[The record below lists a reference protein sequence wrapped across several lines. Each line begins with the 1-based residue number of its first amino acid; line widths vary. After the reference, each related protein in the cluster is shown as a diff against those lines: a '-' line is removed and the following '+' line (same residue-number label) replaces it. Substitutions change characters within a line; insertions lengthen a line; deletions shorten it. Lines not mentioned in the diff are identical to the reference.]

1 MDNHNGTSRCQGK
14 MRLKERYL
22 DFPSPLLVSVI
33 YNAILSS
40 VTFWNQSKAW
50 QKFCTQIAHAFA
62 LLLLLCKNSSPLNC
76 LQQSLVLPDSALLQK
91 SRARCFLRCLWS
103 KITKPLCV
111 KLNLDSGC
119 NQNCYQK
126 R

>member
-40 VTFWNQSKAW
+40 IRFLNQSKAW
-50 QKFCTQIAHAFA
+50 QNFCTQIAHAFA
-62 LLLLLCKNSSPLNC
+62 LLCC
-76 LQQSLVLPDSALLQK
+76 CCYCA
-91 SRARCFLRCLWS
+91 
-103 KITKPLCV
+103 KIP
-111 KLNLDSGC
+111 
-119 NQNCYQK
+119 
-126 R
+126 RP